1 MYIKAPE
8 STEYTELTYEQA
20 KAYVFEQAGEYSIR
34 YAVSSTVEPYK
45 ETVREIKITAALG

>member
-1 MYIKAPE
+1 MRCAE
-8 STEYTELTYEQA
+8 FTYKQA
-20 KAYVFEQAGEYSIR
+20 KTYVFDIKGEYSIR